1 MSELEVLL
9 QGVPPLWTI
18 NGEVFKDSELIS
30 RASMSL
36 LHMCRY
42 NSYVQLAVLAQCQVA
57 IEEIFGD
64 VTVVHVVD
72 MTKPA
77 SVLPEQRVQAGVGQ
91 SPRCNR
97 GSRSGRC

>member
-1 MSELEVLL
+1 
-9 QGVPPLWTI
+9 
-18 NGEVFKDSELIS
+18 
-30 RASMSL
+30 MSL
-36 LHMCRY
+36 WHMCRY

-77 SVLPEQRVQAGVGQ
+77 SVWPEQRVQAGVGQ
-91 SPRCNR
+91 SSRCN
-97 GSRSGRC
+97 GGNRSGRC